1 MKKQIQKLTVYDDPD
16 PVTIKV
22 YHKSEGAPY
31 EIRVDDQQWTTC
43 ENGIEVDDE
52 IAEIIKLYGYSYFP
66 RF

>member
-1 MKKQIQKLTVYDDPD
+1 MKTQIQKLTVYDYLY

-22 YHKSEGAPY
+22 FSKTDGAPY